1 MHFDGLCRHIGT
13 IDPQPLSRVVESFGE
28 DAWKE
33 WDERQRTFRVHQD
46 TQTIP
51 LLYDNDMRHTG
62 PTRWPRLAAAEPAME
77 PTLQAIR
84 EHHAA
89 TETQEN
95 GYVIRIIL
103 TRLSPGTVIKPHRDQ
118 GESLMRAHRY
128 HVPIT
133 TNPLVDFFIGDR
145 PFHFGV
151 GEIWE
156 INNRARHAVRNASDR
171 GRVHL
176 ILDYVVPGEVV
187 EDPEGTVVA

>member
-1 MHFDGLCRHIGT
+1 MHFDGLCRQIGT
-13 IDPQPLSRVVESFGE
+13 VDPQPLARAVQGFGE
-28 DAWKE
+28 DAWHE

-62 PTRWPRLAAAEPAME
+62 PTRWPRLAAIEPAME
-77 PTLQAIR
+77 PVMQAIR
-84 EHHAA
+84 AYYGRTASSDE
-89 TETQEN
+89 
-95 GYVIRIIL
+95 GYFIRIIL

-118 GESLMRAHRY
+118 GESLMRAHRC

-133 TNPLVDFFIGDR
+133 TNPLVDFYLGEQK
-145 PFHFGV
+145 FHFEA

-156 INNRARHAVRNASDR
+156 INNRARHAVGNRSDE

-176 ILDYVVPGEVV
+176 ILDYVVPGERVD
-187 EDPEGTVVA
+187 DPEGAVVA